1 MFLSIRT
8 IRTIRAVCRARLFA
22 AVAIAFSMQASAAT
36 AFAPA
41 ENAMRPGLWEV
52 STTSPLLKLVPQV
65 SPDQMAK
72 LRQLAG
78 QYGVGM
84 PDISSGAATGKV
96 CVSAA
101 MARQN
106 LLPGLDQARSG
117 CRSHN
122 ARRSGSHYRAEVT
135 CAGPNIS
142 GSGTAQGDF
151 TTPESFTGSSRF
163 QGIVQGIPVDEHAE
177 TSGRW
182 ISADCAGLKAMQ

>member
-1 MFLSIRT
+1 MLSIRYN
-8 IRTIRAVCRARLFA
+8 RYSLRLLA
-22 AVAIAFSMQASAAT
+22 AAAYVLAITAGDAAAQAST
-36 AFAPA
+36 
-41 ENAMRPGLWEV
+41 EIAMRPGLWEV
-52 STTSPLLKLVPQV
+52 STTSPLLKLVPQI

-96 CVSAA
+96 CVSPA
-101 MARQN
+101 MAQQN
-106 LLPGLDQARSG
+106 ILPGLDQARSG

-122 ARRSGSHYRAEVT
+122 ARRSGSHYQAEVT
-135 CAGPNIS
+135 CAGEKIS
-142 GSGTAQGDF
+142 GSGVAQGDF
-151 TTPESFTGSSRF
+151 TTPETFTGRSAF
-163 QGIVQGIPVDEHAE
+163 QGTVQGIAVDEHAE

>member
-1 MFLSIRT
+1 MSSHIHARYWPRILASVVVSLVMGT
-8 IRTIRAVCRARLFA
+8 AGAV
-22 AVAIAFSMQASAAT
+22 
-36 AFAPA
+36 APA

-52 STTSPLLKLVPQV
+52 STTSPLLKLVPQI

-96 CVSAA
+96 CVSPA

-106 LLPGLDQARSG
+106 IMPGLDQRSG
-117 CRSHN
+117 CRSYN
-122 ARRSGSHYRAEVT
+122 ARRSGSHYQAEIS
-135 CAGPNIS
+135 CAGEKIN
-142 GSGTAQGDF
+142 GSGAAQGDF
-151 TTPESFTGSSRF
+151 TTPETFTGSSNF
-163 QGIVQGIPVDEHAE
+163 QGVVQGIAVDERAE

-182 ISADCAGLKAMQ
+182 LSADCGGLKAMQ

>member
-1 MFLSIRT
+1 MLT
-8 IRTIRAVCRARLFA
+8 AA
-22 AVAIAFSMQASAAT
+22 AVGLIISTAGAA
-36 AFAPA
+36 APV

-52 STTSPLLKLVPQV
+52 STTSPLLKLAPQI

-84 PDISSGAATGKV
+84 PDISNGAATGRV
-96 CVSAA
+96 CVSPA

-106 LLPGLDQARSG
+106 ILPGLDQARSG

-122 ARRSGSHYRAEVT
+122 ARRSGSHYQAEVS
-135 CAGPNIS
+135 CAGDTIS
-142 GSGTAQGDF
+142 GSGIAQGDF
-151 TTPESFTGSSRF
+151 TTPETFTGSSNF
-163 QGIVQGIPVDEHAE
+163 QGMVQGIPVDEHAQ

-182 ISADCAGLKAMQ
+182 ISADCGSVKAMQ